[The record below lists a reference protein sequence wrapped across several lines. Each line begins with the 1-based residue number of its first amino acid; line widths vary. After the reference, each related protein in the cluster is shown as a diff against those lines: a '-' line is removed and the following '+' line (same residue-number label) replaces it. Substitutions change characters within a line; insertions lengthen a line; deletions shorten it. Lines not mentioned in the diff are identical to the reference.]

1 MGDSFMNNTRYGT
14 FMAAFSFVIW
24 GLLPIYYRYLPNASM
39 DELLAWRIIGSVP
52 VGFLIVLGITRRGLN
67 WKEIWLDKKSLWYTF
82 VASSLMCIS
91 WSAFTWALT
100 HHRVID
106 ASLGFF
112 IGPLVSVALGVFI
125 LGDRLSK
132 GKLIAIVLATIG
144 VMYQVIHYGQLPVIA
159 LTMGLFF
166 ALYGLYKKK
175 INYDWSTTLFV
186 EALLLTPVA
195 LAYLLYKQWATG
207 ELASGTDTKTLLLY
221 FGSAPITLLPLVF
234 YSIAIRITNL
244 STVGLMQ
251 YIEPSLQFVLAVMFF
266 GELFDEV
273 KAVTFAFIW
282 VGLLFTIFESI
293 IKGHRRKKLVKHPL

>member
-1 MGDSFMNNTRYGT
+1 MNHRHYGN
-14 FMAAFSFVIW
+14 FMAALSFVIW
-24 GLLPIYYRYLPNASM
+24 GLLPVYYCFLPNAAM

-52 VGFLIVLGITRRGLN
+52 VGILIVYAVTRHWPN
-67 WKEIWLDKKSLWYTF
+67 WSQVWRDKKSLWYTF

-112 IGPLVSVALGVFI
+112 IGPLVSVALGVFV
-125 LGDRLSK
+125 LGDKLSK
-132 GKLIAIVLATIG
+132 GQLIAILLATCG
-144 VMYQVIHYGQLPVIA
+144 VLYQVFQYGQLPFVA

-175 INYDWSTTLFV
+175 INYDWSTTLFI
-186 EALLLTPVA
+186 EALVLAPFA
-195 LAYLLYKQWATG
+195 LGYLLFKQWTTG
-207 ELASGTDTKTLLLY
+207 ELASSVDTTTLLLY
-221 FGSAPITLLPLVF
+221 FGSAPITILPLIF

-251 YIEPSLQFVLAVMFF
+251 YIEPSLQFILAVVFF
-266 GELFDEV
+266 GELFDDV

-282 VGLLFTIFESI
+282 VGLLLTIFEGVTKG
-293 IKGHRRKKLVKHPL
+293 IKRKKLANHSV

>member
-1 MGDSFMNNTRYGT
+1 MNHRHYGN
-14 FMAAFSFVIW
+14 FMAALSFVIW
-24 GLLPIYYRYLPNASM
+24 GLLPVYYRFLPNAAM

-52 VGFLIVLGITRRGLN
+52 VGILIVYAVTRHLPN
-67 WKEIWLDKKSLWYTF
+67 WSQVWRDKKSLWYTF

-112 IGPLVSVALGVFI
+112 IGPLVSVALGVFV
-125 LGDRLSK
+125 LGDKLSK
-132 GKLIAIVLATIG
+132 GQLIAILLATCG
-144 VMYQVIHYGQLPVIA
+144 VLYQVFQYGQLPFVA

-175 INYDWSTTLFV
+175 INYDWSTTLFI
-186 EALLLTPVA
+186 EALVLAPFA
-195 LAYLLYKQWATG
+195 LGYLLFKQWTTG
-207 ELASGTDTKTLLLY
+207 ELASSVDTTTLLLY
-221 FGSAPITLLPLVF
+221 FGSAPITILPLIF

-251 YIEPSLQFVLAVMFF
+251 YIEPSLQFILAVVFF
-266 GELFDEV
+266 GELFDDV

-282 VGLLFTIFESI
+282 VGLLLTIFEGVAKG
-293 IKGHRRKKLVKHPL
+293 IKRKRLANHSV

>member
-1 MGDSFMNNTRYGT
+1 MNHRHYGN
-14 FMAAFSFVIW
+14 FMAALSFVIW
-24 GLLPIYYRYLPNASM
+24 GLLPVYFRFLPNAAM

-52 VGFLIVLGITRRGLN
+52 VGILIVYAVTRRWPN
-67 WKEIWLDKKSLWYTF
+67 WSQVWRDKKSLWYTF

-112 IGPLVSVALGVFI
+112 IGPLVSVALGVFV
-125 LGDRLSK
+125 LRDKLSK
-132 GKLIAIVLATIG
+132 GQLIAILLATCG
-144 VMYQVIHYGQLPVIA
+144 VLYQVFQYGQLPFVA

-175 INYDWSTTLFV
+175 INYDWSTTLFI
-186 EALLLTPVA
+186 EALVLAPFA
-195 LAYLLYKQWATG
+195 LGYLLFKQWTTG
-207 ELASGTDTKTLLLY
+207 ELASSVDTTTLLLY
-221 FGSAPITLLPLVF
+221 FGSAPITILPLIF

-251 YIEPSLQFVLAVMFF
+251 YIEPSLQFILAVVFF
-266 GELFDEV
+266 GELFDDV

-282 VGLLFTIFESI
+282 VGLLLTIFEGVAKG
-293 IKGHRRKKLVKHPL
+293 IKRKRLANHSV

>member
-1 MGDSFMNNTRYGT
+1 MNHRHYGN
-14 FMAAFSFVIW
+14 FMAALSFVIW
-24 GLLPIYYRYLPNASM
+24 GLLPVYYRFLPNAAM

-52 VGFLIVLGITRRGLN
+52 VGILIVYAVTRRWPN
-67 WKEIWLDKKSLWYTF
+67 WSQVWRDKKSLWYTF

-112 IGPLVSVALGVFI
+112 IGPLVSVALGVFV
-125 LGDRLSK
+125 LRDKLSK
-132 GKLIAIVLATIG
+132 GQLIAILLATCG
-144 VMYQVIHYGQLPVIA
+144 VLYQVFQYGQLPFVA

-175 INYDWSTTLFV
+175 INYDWSTTLFI
-186 EALLLTPVA
+186 EALVLAPFA
-195 LAYLLYKQWATG
+195 LGYLLFKQWTTG
-207 ELASGTDTKTLLLY
+207 ELASSVDTTTLLLY
-221 FGSAPITLLPLVF
+221 FGSAPITILPLIF

-251 YIEPSLQFVLAVMFF
+251 YIEPSLQFILAVVFF
-266 GELFDEV
+266 GELFDDV

-282 VGLLFTIFESI
+282 VGLLLTIFEGVAKG
-293 IKGHRRKKLVKHPL
+293 IKRKRLANHSV

>member
-1 MGDSFMNNTRYGT
+1 MNHRHYGN
-14 FMAAFSFVIW
+14 FMAALSFVIW
-24 GLLPIYYRYLPNASM
+24 GLLPVYYRFLPNAAM

-52 VGFLIVLGITRRGLN
+52 VGILIVYAVTGHWPN
-67 WKEIWLDKKSLWYTF
+67 WSQVWRDKKSLWYTF

-112 IGPLVSVALGVFI
+112 IGPLVSVALGVFV
-125 LGDRLSK
+125 LGDKLSK
-132 GKLIAIVLATIG
+132 GQLIAILLATCG
-144 VMYQVIHYGQLPVIA
+144 VLYQVFQYGQLPFVA

-175 INYDWSTTLFV
+175 INYDWSTTLFI
-186 EALLLTPVA
+186 EALVLAPFA
-195 LAYLLYKQWATG
+195 LGYLLFKQWTTG
-207 ELASGTDTKTLLLY
+207 ELASSVDTTTLLLY
-221 FGSAPITLLPLVF
+221 FGSAPITILPLIF

-251 YIEPSLQFVLAVMFF
+251 YIEPSLQFILAVVFF
-266 GELFDEV
+266 GELFDDV

-282 VGLLFTIFESI
+282 VGLLLTIFEGVAKG
-293 IKGHRRKKLVKHPL
+293 IKRKRLANHSV

>member
-1 MGDSFMNNTRYGT
+1 MNHRHYGN
-14 FMAAFSFVIW
+14 FMAALSFVIW
-24 GLLPIYYRYLPNASM
+24 GLLPVYYRFLPNAAM

-52 VGFLIVLGITRRGLN
+52 VGILIVYAVTRYWPN
-67 WKEIWLDKKSLWYTF
+67 WSQVWRDKKSLWYTF

-112 IGPLVSVALGVFI
+112 IGPLVSVALGVFV
-125 LGDRLSK
+125 LGDKLSK
-132 GKLIAIVLATIG
+132 GQLIAILLATCG
-144 VMYQVIHYGQLPVIA
+144 VLYQVFQYGQLPFVA

-175 INYDWSTTLFV
+175 INYDWSTTLFI
-186 EALLLTPVA
+186 EALVLAPLA
-195 LAYLLYKQWATG
+195 LGYLLFKQWTTG
-207 ELASGTDTKTLLLY
+207 ELASSVDTTTLLLY
-221 FGSAPITLLPLVF
+221 FGSAPITILPLIF

-251 YIEPSLQFVLAVMFF
+251 YIEPSLQFILAVVFF
-266 GELFDEV
+266 GELFDDV

-282 VGLLFTIFESI
+282 VGLLLTIFEGVAKG
-293 IKGHRRKKLVKHPL
+293 IKRKRLANHSV

>member
-1 MGDSFMNNTRYGT
+1 MNHRHYGN
-14 FMAAFSFVIW
+14 FMAALSFVIW
-24 GLLPIYYRYLPNASM
+24 GLLPVYYRFLPNAAM

-52 VGFLIVLGITRRGLN
+52 VGIFIVYAVTRHWPN
-67 WKEIWLDKKSLWYTF
+67 WSQVWRDKKSLWYTF

-112 IGPLVSVALGVFI
+112 IGPLVSVALGVFV
-125 LGDRLSK
+125 LGDKLSK
-132 GKLIAIVLATIG
+132 GQLIAILLATCG
-144 VMYQVIHYGQLPVIA
+144 VLYQVFQYGQLPFVA

-175 INYDWSTTLFV
+175 INYDWSTTLFI
-186 EALLLTPVA
+186 EALVLAPFA
-195 LAYLLYKQWATG
+195 LGYLLFKQWTTG
-207 ELASGTDTKTLLLY
+207 ELASSVDTTTLLLY
-221 FGSAPITLLPLVF
+221 FGSAPITILPLIF

-251 YIEPSLQFVLAVMFF
+251 YIEPSLQFILAVVFF
-266 GELFDEV
+266 GELFDDV

-282 VGLLFTIFESI
+282 VGLLLTIFEGVAKG
-293 IKGHRRKKLVKHPL
+293 IKRKKLANHSV

>member
-1 MGDSFMNNTRYGT
+1 MNHRHYGN
-14 FMAAFSFVIW
+14 FMAALSFVIW
-24 GLLPIYYRYLPNASM
+24 GLLPVYYRFLPNAAM

-52 VGFLIVLGITRRGLN
+52 VGILIVYAATRHWPN
-67 WKEIWLDKKSLWYTF
+67 WSQVWRDKKSLWYTF

-112 IGPLVSVALGVFI
+112 IGPLVSVALGVFV
-125 LGDRLSK
+125 LGDKLSK
-132 GKLIAIVLATIG
+132 GQLIAILLATCG
-144 VMYQVIHYGQLPVIA
+144 VLYQVFQYGQLPFVA

-175 INYDWSTTLFV
+175 INYDWSTTLFI
-186 EALLLTPVA
+186 EALVLAPFA
-195 LAYLLYKQWATG
+195 LGYLLFKQWTTG
-207 ELASGTDTKTLLLY
+207 ELASSVDTTTLLLY
-221 FGSAPITLLPLVF
+221 FGSAPITILPLIF

-251 YIEPSLQFVLAVMFF
+251 YIEPSLQFILAVVFF
-266 GELFDEV
+266 GELFDDV

-282 VGLLFTIFESI
+282 VGLLLTIFEGVAKG
-293 IKGHRRKKLVKHPL
+293 IKRKKLANHSV

>member
-1 MGDSFMNNTRYGT
+1 MNHRHYGN
-14 FMAAFSFVIW
+14 FMAALSFVIW
-24 GLLPIYYRYLPNASM
+24 GLLPVYYRFLPNAAM
-39 DELLAWRIIGSVP
+39 DELLAWRIIGSVL
-52 VGFLIVLGITRRGLN
+52 VGILIVYAVTRHWPN
-67 WKEIWLDKKSLWYTF
+67 WSQVWRDKKSLWYTF

-112 IGPLVSVALGVFI
+112 IGPLVSVSLGVFV
-125 LGDRLSK
+125 LGDKLSK
-132 GKLIAIVLATIG
+132 GQLIAILLATCG
-144 VMYQVIHYGQLPVIA
+144 VLYQVFQYGQLPFVA

-175 INYDWSTTLFV
+175 INYDWCTTLFIEV
-186 EALLLTPVA
+186 LVLAPFALG
-195 LAYLLYKQWATG
+195 YLLFKQWTTG
-207 ELASGTDTKTLLLY
+207 ELASSVDTTTLLLY
-221 FGSAPITLLPLVF
+221 FGSAPITILPLIF

-251 YIEPSLQFVLAVMFF
+251 YIEPSLQFILAVVFF
-266 GELFDEV
+266 GELFDDV

-282 VGLLFTIFESI
+282 VGLLLTIFEGVAKG
-293 IKGHRRKKLVKHPL
+293 IKRKKLANHSV

>member
-1 MGDSFMNNTRYGT
+1 MNHRHYGN
-14 FMAAFSFVIW
+14 FMAALSFVIW
-24 GLLPIYYRYLPNASM
+24 GLLPVYYRFLPNAAM

-52 VGFLIVLGITRRGLN
+52 VGILIVYAVTRYWPN
-67 WKEIWLDKKSLWYTF
+67 WSQVWRDKKSLWYTF

-112 IGPLVSVALGVFI
+112 IGPLVSVALGVFV
-125 LGDRLSK
+125 LGDKLSK
-132 GKLIAIVLATIG
+132 GQLIAILLATCG
-144 VMYQVIHYGQLPVIA
+144 VLYQVFQYGQLPFVA

-175 INYDWSTTLFV
+175 INYDWSTTLFI
-186 EALLLTPVA
+186 EALVLAPFA
-195 LAYLLYKQWATG
+195 LGYLLFKQWTTG
-207 ELASGTDTKTLLLY
+207 ELASSVDTTTLLLY
-221 FGSAPITLLPLVF
+221 FGSAPITILPLIF

-251 YIEPSLQFVLAVMFF
+251 YIEPSLQFILAVVFF
-266 GELFDEV
+266 GELFDDV

-282 VGLLFTIFESI
+282 VGLLLTIFEGVAKG
-293 IKGHRRKKLVKHPL
+293 IKRKRLANHSV

>member
-1 MGDSFMNNTRYGT
+1 MNHRHYGN
-14 FMAAFSFVIW
+14 FMAALSFVIW
-24 GLLPIYYRYLPNASM
+24 GLLPVYYRFLPNAAM

-52 VGFLIVLGITRRGLN
+52 VGILIVYAVTRHWSN
-67 WKEIWLDKKSLWYTF
+67 WSQVWRDKKSLWYTF

-112 IGPLVSVALGVFI
+112 IGPLVSVALGVFV
-125 LGDRLSK
+125 LGDKLSK
-132 GKLIAIVLATIG
+132 GQLIAILLATCG
-144 VMYQVIHYGQLPVIA
+144 VLYQVFQYGQLPFVA

-175 INYDWSTTLFV
+175 INYDWSTTLFI
-186 EALLLTPVA
+186 EALVLAPFA
-195 LAYLLYKQWATG
+195 LGYLLFKQWTTG
-207 ELASGTDTKTLLLY
+207 ELASFVDTTTLLLY
-221 FGSAPITLLPLVF
+221 FGSAPITILPLIF

-251 YIEPSLQFVLAVMFF
+251 YIEPSLQFILAVVFF
-266 GELFDEV
+266 GELFDDV

-282 VGLLFTIFESI
+282 VGLLLTIFEGVAKG
-293 IKGHRRKKLVKHPL
+293 IKRKKLANHSV

>member
-1 MGDSFMNNTRYGT
+1 MNHRHYGN
-14 FMAAFSFVIW
+14 FMAALSFVIW
-24 GLLPIYYRYLPNASM
+24 GLLPVYYRFLPNAAM
-39 DELLAWRIIGSVP
+39 DELLAWRIIGSVT
-52 VGFLIVLGITRRGLN
+52 VGILIVYAVTRHWPN
-67 WKEIWLDKKSLWYTF
+67 WSQVWRDKKSLWYTF

-112 IGPLVSVALGVFI
+112 IGPLVSVALGVFV
-125 LGDRLSK
+125 LGDKLSK
-132 GKLIAIVLATIG
+132 GQLIAILLATCG
-144 VMYQVIHYGQLPVIA
+144 VLYQVFQYGQLPFVA

-175 INYDWSTTLFV
+175 INYDWSTTLFI
-186 EALLLTPVA
+186 EALVLAPFA
-195 LAYLLYKQWATG
+195 LGYLLFKQWTTG
-207 ELASGTDTKTLLLY
+207 ELASSVDTTTLLLY
-221 FGSAPITLLPLVF
+221 VGSAPITILPLIF

-251 YIEPSLQFVLAVMFF
+251 YIEPSLQFILAVVFF
-266 GELFDEV
+266 GELFDDV

-282 VGLLFTIFESI
+282 VGLLLTIFEGVAKG
-293 IKGHRRKKLVKHPL
+293 IKRKKLANHSV

>member
-1 MGDSFMNNTRYGT
+1 MNHRHYGN
-14 FMAAFSFVIW
+14 FMAALSFVIW
-24 GLLPIYYRYLPNASM
+24 GLLPVYYRFLPNAAM

-52 VGFLIVLGITRRGLN
+52 VGILIIYAVTRHWPN
-67 WKEIWLDKKSLWYTF
+67 WSQVWRDKKSLWYTF

-112 IGPLVSVALGVFI
+112 IGPLVSVALGVFV
-125 LGDRLSK
+125 LGDKLSK
-132 GKLIAIVLATIG
+132 GQLIAILLATCG
-144 VMYQVIHYGQLPVIA
+144 VLYQVFQYGQLPFVA

-175 INYDWSTTLFV
+175 INYDWSTTLFI
-186 EALLLTPVA
+186 EALVLAPFA
-195 LAYLLYKQWATG
+195 LGYLLFKQWTTG
-207 ELASGTDTKTLLLY
+207 ELASSVDTTTLLLY
-221 FGSAPITLLPLVF
+221 FGSAPITILPLIF

-251 YIEPSLQFVLAVMFF
+251 YIEPSLQFILAVVFF
-266 GELFDEV
+266 GELFDDV

-282 VGLLFTIFESI
+282 VGLLLTIFEGVAKG
-293 IKGHRRKKLVKHPL
+293 IKRKKLANHSV

>member
-1 MGDSFMNNTRYGT
+1 MNHRHYGN
-14 FMAAFSFVIW
+14 FMAALSFVIW
-24 GLLPIYYRYLPNASM
+24 GLLPVYYRFLPNAAM

-52 VGFLIVLGITRRGLN
+52 VGILIVYAVTLHWPN
-67 WKEIWLDKKSLWYTF
+67 WSQVWRDKKSLWYTF

-112 IGPLVSVALGVFI
+112 IGPLVSVALGVFV
-125 LGDRLSK
+125 LGDKLSK
-132 GKLIAIVLATIG
+132 GQLIAILLATCG
-144 VMYQVIHYGQLPVIA
+144 VLYQVFQYGQLPFVA

-175 INYDWSTTLFV
+175 INYDWSTTLFI
-186 EALLLTPVA
+186 EALVLAPFA
-195 LAYLLYKQWATG
+195 LGYLLFKQWTTG
-207 ELASGTDTKTLLLY
+207 ELASSVDTTTLLLY
-221 FGSAPITLLPLVF
+221 FGSAPITILPLIF

-251 YIEPSLQFVLAVMFF
+251 YIEPSLQFILAVVFF
-266 GELFDEV
+266 GELFDDV

-282 VGLLFTIFESI
+282 VGLLLTIFEGVAKG
-293 IKGHRRKKLVKHPL
+293 IKRKKLANHSV

>member
-1 MGDSFMNNTRYGT
+1 MNHRHYGN
-14 FMAAFSFVIW
+14 FMAALSFVIW
-24 GLLPIYYRYLPNASM
+24 GLLPVYYRFLPNAAM

-52 VGFLIVLGITRRGLN
+52 VGILIVYAVTRLWPN
-67 WKEIWLDKKSLWYTF
+67 WSQVWRDKKSLWYTF

-112 IGPLVSVALGVFI
+112 IGPLVSVALGVFV
-125 LGDRLSK
+125 LGDKLSK
-132 GKLIAIVLATIG
+132 GQLIAILLATCG
-144 VMYQVIHYGQLPVIA
+144 VLYQVFQYGQLPFVA

-175 INYDWSTTLFV
+175 INYDWSTTLFI
-186 EALLLTPVA
+186 EALVLAPFA
-195 LAYLLYKQWATG
+195 LGYLLFKQWTTG
-207 ELASGTDTKTLLLY
+207 ELASSVDTTTLLLY
-221 FGSAPITLLPLVF
+221 FGSAPITILPLIF

-251 YIEPSLQFVLAVMFF
+251 YIEPSLQFILAVVFF
-266 GELFDEV
+266 GELFDDV

-282 VGLLFTIFESI
+282 VGLLLTIFEGVAKG
-293 IKGHRRKKLVKHPL
+293 IKRKRLANHSV

>member
-1 MGDSFMNNTRYGT
+1 MNHRHYGN
-14 FMAAFSFVIW
+14 FMAALSFVIW
-24 GLLPIYYRYLPNASM
+24 GLLPVYYRFLPNAAM

-52 VGFLIVLGITRRGLN
+52 VGILIVYAVTRPWPN
-67 WKEIWLDKKSLWYTF
+67 WSQVWRDKKSLWYTF

-112 IGPLVSVALGVFI
+112 IGPLVSVALGVFV
-125 LGDRLSK
+125 LGDKLSK
-132 GKLIAIVLATIG
+132 GQLIAILLATCG
-144 VMYQVIHYGQLPVIA
+144 VLYQVFQYGQLPFVA

-175 INYDWSTTLFV
+175 INYDWSTTLFI
-186 EALLLTPVA
+186 EALVLAPFA
-195 LAYLLYKQWATG
+195 LGYLLFKQWTTG
-207 ELASGTDTKTLLLY
+207 ELASSVDTTTLLLY
-221 FGSAPITLLPLVF
+221 FGSAPITILPLIF

-251 YIEPSLQFVLAVMFF
+251 YIEPSLQFILAVVFF
-266 GELFDEV
+266 GELFDDV

-282 VGLLFTIFESI
+282 VGLLLTIFEGVAKG
-293 IKGHRRKKLVKHPL
+293 IKRKKLANHSV

>member
-1 MGDSFMNNTRYGT
+1 MNHRHYGN
-14 FMAAFSFVIW
+14 FMAALSFVIW
-24 GLLPIYYRYLPNASM
+24 GLLPVYYRFLPNAAM

-52 VGFLIVLGITRRGLN
+52 VGILIVYAVTHHWPN
-67 WKEIWLDKKSLWYTF
+67 WSQVWRDKKSLWYTF

-112 IGPLVSVALGVFI
+112 IGPLVSVALGVFV
-125 LGDRLSK
+125 LGDKLSK
-132 GKLIAIVLATIG
+132 GQLIAILLATCG
-144 VMYQVIHYGQLPVIA
+144 VLYQVFQYGQLPFVA

-175 INYDWSTTLFV
+175 INYDWSTTLFI
-186 EALLLTPVA
+186 EALVLAPFA
-195 LAYLLYKQWATG
+195 LGYLLFKQWTTG
-207 ELASGTDTKTLLLY
+207 ELASSVDTTTLLLY
-221 FGSAPITLLPLVF
+221 FGSAPITILPLIF

-251 YIEPSLQFVLAVMFF
+251 YIEPSLQFILAVVFF
-266 GELFDEV
+266 GELFDDV

-282 VGLLFTIFESI
+282 VGLLLTIFEGVAKG
-293 IKGHRRKKLVKHPL
+293 IKRKRLANHSV

>member
-1 MGDSFMNNTRYGT
+1 MNHRHYGN
-14 FMAAFSFVIW
+14 FMAALSFVIW
-24 GLLPIYYRYLPNASM
+24 GLLPVYYRFLPNAAM

-52 VGFLIVLGITRRGLN
+52 VGTLIVYAVTRHWPN
-67 WKEIWLDKKSLWYTF
+67 WSQVWRDKKSLWYTF

-112 IGPLVSVALGVFI
+112 IGPLVSVALGVFV
-125 LGDRLSK
+125 LGDKLSK
-132 GKLIAIVLATIG
+132 GQLIAILLATCG
-144 VMYQVIHYGQLPVIA
+144 VLYQVFQYGQLPFVA

-175 INYDWSTTLFV
+175 INYDWSTTLFI
-186 EALLLTPVA
+186 EALVLAPFA
-195 LAYLLYKQWATG
+195 LGYLLFKQWTTG
-207 ELASGTDTKTLLLY
+207 ELASSVDTTTLLLY
-221 FGSAPITLLPLVF
+221 FGSAPITILPLIF

-251 YIEPSLQFVLAVMFF
+251 YIEPSLQFILAVVFF
-266 GELFDEV
+266 GELFDDV

-282 VGLLFTIFESI
+282 VGLLLTIFEGVAKG
-293 IKGHRRKKLVKHPL
+293 IKRKRLANHSV

>member
-1 MGDSFMNNTRYGT
+1 MNHRHYGN
-14 FMAAFSFVIW
+14 FMAALSFVIW
-24 GLLPIYYRYLPNASM
+24 GLLPVYYRFLPNAAM

-52 VGFLIVLGITRRGLN
+52 VGILIVYAVTRYWPN
-67 WKEIWLDKKSLWYTF
+67 WSQVWRDKKSLWYTF

-112 IGPLVSVALGVFI
+112 IGPLVSVALGVFV
-125 LGDRLSK
+125 LGDKLSK
-132 GKLIAIVLATIG
+132 GQLIAILLATCG
-144 VMYQVIHYGQLPVIA
+144 VLYQVFQYGQLPFVA

-175 INYDWSTTLFV
+175 INYDWSTTLFI
-186 EALLLTPVA
+186 EALVLAPFA
-195 LAYLLYKQWATG
+195 LGYLLFKQWTTG
-207 ELASGTDTKTLLLY
+207 ELASSVDTTTLLLY
-221 FGSAPITLLPLVF
+221 FGSAPITILPLIF

-251 YIEPSLQFVLAVMFF
+251 YIEPSLQFILAVVFF
-266 GELFDEV
+266 EELFDDV

-282 VGLLFTIFESI
+282 VGLLLTIFEGVAKG
-293 IKGHRRKKLVKHPL
+293 IKRKRLANHSV

>member
-1 MGDSFMNNTRYGT
+1 MNHRHYGN
-14 FMAAFSFVIW
+14 FMAALSFVIW
-24 GLLPIYYRYLPNASM
+24 GLLPVYYRFLPNAAM

-52 VGFLIVLGITRRGLN
+52 VGILIVYAVTRDWPN
-67 WKEIWLDKKSLWYTF
+67 WSQVWRDKKSLWYTF

-112 IGPLVSVALGVFI
+112 IGPLVSVALGVFV
-125 LGDRLSK
+125 LGDKLSK
-132 GKLIAIVLATIG
+132 GQLIAILLATCG
-144 VMYQVIHYGQLPVIA
+144 VLYQVFQYGQLPFVA

-175 INYDWSTTLFV
+175 INYDWSTTLFI
-186 EALLLTPVA
+186 EALVLAPFA
-195 LAYLLYKQWATG
+195 LGYLLFKQWTTG
-207 ELASGTDTKTLLLY
+207 ELASSVDTTTLLLY
-221 FGSAPITLLPLVF
+221 FGSAPITILPLIF

-251 YIEPSLQFVLAVMFF
+251 YIEPSLQFILAVVFF
-266 GELFDEV
+266 GELFDDV

-282 VGLLFTIFESI
+282 VGLLLTIFEGVAKG
-293 IKGHRRKKLVKHPL
+293 IKRKRLANHSV

>member
-1 MGDSFMNNTRYGT
+1 MNHRHYGN
-14 FMAAFSFVIW
+14 FMAALSFVIW
-24 GLLPIYYRYLPNASM
+24 GLLPVYYRFLPNAAM

-52 VGFLIVLGITRRGLN
+52 VGILIVYAVTRHWSNCSQVWR
-67 WKEIWLDKKSLWYTF
+67 DKKSLWYTF

-112 IGPLVSVALGVFI
+112 IGPLVSVALGVFV
-125 LGDRLSK
+125 LGDKLSK
-132 GKLIAIVLATIG
+132 GQLIAILLATCG
-144 VMYQVIHYGQLPVIA
+144 VLYQVFQYGQLPFVA

-175 INYDWSTTLFV
+175 INYDWSTTLFI
-186 EALLLTPVA
+186 EALVLAPFA
-195 LAYLLYKQWATG
+195 LGYLLFKQWTTG
-207 ELASGTDTKTLLLY
+207 ELASSVDTTTLLLY
-221 FGSAPITLLPLVF
+221 FGSAPITILPLIF

-251 YIEPSLQFVLAVMFF
+251 YIEPSLQFILAVVFF
-266 GELFDEV
+266 GELFDDV

-282 VGLLFTIFESI
+282 VGLLLTIFEGVAKG
-293 IKGHRRKKLVKHPL
+293 IKRKKLANHSV

>member
-1 MGDSFMNNTRYGT
+1 MNHRHYGN
-14 FMAAFSFVIW
+14 FMAALSFVIW
-24 GLLPIYYRYLPNASM
+24 GLLPVYYRFLPNAAM

-52 VGFLIVLGITRRGLN
+52 VGILIVYTVTRHWPN
-67 WKEIWLDKKSLWYTF
+67 WSQVWRDKKSLWYTF

-112 IGPLVSVALGVFI
+112 IGPLVSVALGVFV
-125 LGDRLSK
+125 LGDKLSK
-132 GKLIAIVLATIG
+132 GQLIAILLATCG
-144 VMYQVIHYGQLPVIA
+144 VLYQVFQYGQLPFVA

-175 INYDWSTTLFV
+175 INYDWSTTLFI
-186 EALLLTPVA
+186 EALVLAPFA
-195 LAYLLYKQWATG
+195 LGYLLFKQWTTG
-207 ELASGTDTKTLLLY
+207 ELASSVDTTTLLLY
-221 FGSAPITLLPLVF
+221 FGSAPITILPLIF

-251 YIEPSLQFVLAVMFF
+251 YIEPSLQFILAVVFF
-266 GELFDEV
+266 GELFDDV

-282 VGLLFTIFESI
+282 VGLLLTIFEGVAKG
-293 IKGHRRKKLVKHPL
+293 IKRKRLANHSV

>member
-1 MGDSFMNNTRYGT
+1 MNHRHYGN
-14 FMAAFSFVIW
+14 FMAALSFVIW
-24 GLLPIYYRYLPNASM
+24 GLLPVYYRFLPNAAM
-39 DELLAWRIIGSVP
+39 DELLAWRIIGSVL
-52 VGFLIVLGITRRGLN
+52 VGILIVYAVTRHWPN
-67 WKEIWLDKKSLWYTF
+67 WSQVWRDKKSLWYTF

-112 IGPLVSVALGVFI
+112 IGPLVSVALGVFV
-125 LGDRLSK
+125 LGDKLSK
-132 GKLIAIVLATIG
+132 GQLIAILLATCG
-144 VMYQVIHYGQLPVIA
+144 VLYQVFQYGQLPFVA

-175 INYDWSTTLFV
+175 INYDWSTTLFI
-186 EALLLTPVA
+186 EALVLAPFA
-195 LAYLLYKQWATG
+195 LGYLLFKQWTTG
-207 ELASGTDTKTLLLY
+207 ELASSVDTTTLLLY
-221 FGSAPITLLPLVF
+221 FGSAPITILPLIF

-251 YIEPSLQFVLAVMFF
+251 YIEPSLQFILAVVFF
-266 GELFDEV
+266 GELFDDV

-282 VGLLFTIFESI
+282 VGLLLTIFEGVAKG
-293 IKGHRRKKLVKHPL
+293 IKRKRLANHSV

>member
-1 MGDSFMNNTRYGT
+1 MNHRHYGN
-14 FMAAFSFVIW
+14 FMAALSFVIW
-24 GLLPIYYRYLPNASM
+24 GLLPVYYRFLPNAAM

-52 VGFLIVLGITRRGLN
+52 VGILIVYAVTRHWSN
-67 WKEIWLDKKSLWYTF
+67 WSQVWRDKKSLWYTF

-112 IGPLVSVALGVFI
+112 IGPLVSVALGVFV
-125 LGDRLSK
+125 LGDKLSK
-132 GKLIAIVLATIG
+132 GQLIAILLATCG
-144 VMYQVIHYGQLPVIA
+144 VLYQVFQYGQLPFVA

-175 INYDWSTTLFV
+175 INYDWSTTLFI
-186 EALLLTPVA
+186 EALVLAPFA
-195 LAYLLYKQWATG
+195 LGYLLFKQWTTG
-207 ELASGTDTKTLLLY
+207 ELASSVDTTTLLLY
-221 FGSAPITLLPLVF
+221 FGSAPITILPLIF

-251 YIEPSLQFVLAVMFF
+251 YIEPSLQFILAVVFF
-266 GELFDEV
+266 GELFDDV

-282 VGLLFTIFESI
+282 VGLLLTIFEGVAKG
-293 IKGHRRKKLVKHPL
+293 IKRKKLANHSV

>member
-1 MGDSFMNNTRYGT
+1 MNHRHYGN
-14 FMAAFSFVIW
+14 FMAALSFVIW
-24 GLLPIYYRYLPNASM
+24 GLLPVYYRFLPNAAM

-52 VGFLIVLGITRRGLN
+52 VGILIVYAVTRYWPN
-67 WKEIWLDKKSLWYTF
+67 WSQVWRDKKSLWYTF

-112 IGPLVSVALGVFI
+112 IGPLVSVALGVFV
-125 LGDRLSK
+125 LGDKLSK
-132 GKLIAIVLATIG
+132 GQLIAILLAACGVL
-144 VMYQVIHYGQLPVIA
+144 YQVFQYGQLPFVA

-175 INYDWSTTLFV
+175 INYDWSTTLFI
-186 EALLLTPVA
+186 EALVLAPFA
-195 LAYLLYKQWATG
+195 LGYLLFKQWTTG
-207 ELASGTDTKTLLLY
+207 ELASSVDTTTLLLY
-221 FGSAPITLLPLVF
+221 VGSAPITILPLIF

-251 YIEPSLQFVLAVMFF
+251 YIEPSLQFILAVVFF
-266 GELFDEV
+266 GELFDDV

-282 VGLLFTIFESI
+282 VGLLLTIFEGVAKG
-293 IKGHRRKKLVKHPL
+293 IKRKKLANHSV

>member
-1 MGDSFMNNTRYGT
+1 MNHRHYGN
-14 FMAAFSFVIW
+14 FMAALSFVIW
-24 GLLPIYYRYLPNASM
+24 GLLPVYYRFLPNAAM

-52 VGFLIVLGITRRGLN
+52 VGILIVYAVTRHWPN
-67 WKEIWLDKKSLWYTF
+67 WSQVWRDKKSLWYTF

-112 IGPLVSVALGVFI
+112 IGPLVSVALGIFV
-125 LGDRLSK
+125 LGDKLSK
-132 GKLIAIVLATIG
+132 GQLIAILLATCG
-144 VMYQVIHYGQLPVIA
+144 VLYQVFQYGQLPFVA

-175 INYDWSTTLFV
+175 INYDWSTTLFI
-186 EALLLTPVA
+186 EALVLAPFA
-195 LAYLLYKQWATG
+195 LGYLLFKQWTTG
-207 ELASGTDTKTLLLY
+207 GLASSVDTTTLLLY
-221 FGSAPITLLPLVF
+221 FGSAPITILPLIF

-251 YIEPSLQFVLAVMFF
+251 YIEPSLQFILAVVFF
-266 GELFDEV
+266 GELFDDV

-282 VGLLFTIFESI
+282 VGLLLTIFEGVAKG
-293 IKGHRRKKLVKHPL
+293 IKRKRLANHSV

>member
-1 MGDSFMNNTRYGT
+1 MNHRHYGN
-14 FMAAFSFVIW
+14 FMAALSFVIW
-24 GLLPIYYRYLPNASM
+24 GLLPVYYRFLPNAAM
-39 DELLAWRIIGSVP
+39 DELLAWRIIGSAP
-52 VGFLIVLGITRRGLN
+52 VGILIVYAVTRHWPN
-67 WKEIWLDKKSLWYTF
+67 WSQVWRDKKSLWYTF

-112 IGPLVSVALGVFI
+112 IGPLVSVALGVFV
-125 LGDRLSK
+125 LGDKLSK
-132 GKLIAIVLATIG
+132 GQLIAILLATCG
-144 VMYQVIHYGQLPVIA
+144 VLYQVFQYGQLPFVA

-175 INYDWSTTLFV
+175 INYDWSTTLFI
-186 EALLLTPVA
+186 EALVLAPFA
-195 LAYLLYKQWATG
+195 LGYLLFKQWTTG
-207 ELASGTDTKTLLLY
+207 ELASSVDTTTLLLY
-221 FGSAPITLLPLVF
+221 FGSAPITILPLIF

-251 YIEPSLQFVLAVMFF
+251 YIEPSLQFILAVVFF
-266 GELFDEV
+266 GELFDDV

-282 VGLLFTIFESI
+282 VGLLLTIFEGVAKG
-293 IKGHRRKKLVKHPL
+293 IKRKRLANHSV

>member
-1 MGDSFMNNTRYGT
+1 MNHRHYGN
-14 FMAAFSFVIW
+14 FMAALSFVIW
-24 GLLPIYYRYLPNASM
+24 GLLPVYYRFLPNAAM

-52 VGFLIVLGITRRGLN
+52 VGIFIVYAVTRHWPN
-67 WKEIWLDKKSLWYTF
+67 WSQVWRDKKSLWYTF

-112 IGPLVSVALGVFI
+112 IGPLVSVALGVFV
-125 LGDRLSK
+125 LGDKLSK
-132 GKLIAIVLATIG
+132 GQLIAILLATCG
-144 VMYQVIHYGQLPVIA
+144 VLYQVFQYGQLPFVA

-175 INYDWSTTLFV
+175 INYDWSTTLFI
-186 EALLLTPVA
+186 EALVLAPFA
-195 LAYLLYKQWATG
+195 LGYLLFKQWTTG
-207 ELASGTDTKTLLLY
+207 ELASSVDTTTLLLY
-221 FGSAPITLLPLVF
+221 FGSAPITILPLIF

-251 YIEPSLQFVLAVMFF
+251 YIEPSLQFILAVVFF
-266 GELFDEV
+266 GELFDDV

-282 VGLLFTIFESI
+282 VGLLLTIFEGVAKG
-293 IKGHRRKKLVKHPL
+293 IKRKRLANHSV

>member
-1 MGDSFMNNTRYGT
+1 MNHRHYGN
-14 FMAAFSFVIW
+14 FMAALSFVIW
-24 GLLPIYYRYLPNASM
+24 GLLPVYYRFLPNAAM
-39 DELLAWRIIGSVP
+39 DELLAWRIIGSVA
-52 VGFLIVLGITRRGLN
+52 VGILIVYAVTRHWPN
-67 WKEIWLDKKSLWYTF
+67 WSQVWRDKKSLWYTF

-112 IGPLVSVALGVFI
+112 IGPLVSVALGVFV
-125 LGDRLSK
+125 LGDKLSK
-132 GKLIAIVLATIG
+132 GQLIAILLATCG
-144 VMYQVIHYGQLPVIA
+144 VLYQVFQYGQLPFVA

-175 INYDWSTTLFV
+175 INYDWSTTLFI
-186 EALLLTPVA
+186 EALVLAPFA
-195 LAYLLYKQWATG
+195 LGYLLFKQWTTG
-207 ELASGTDTKTLLLY
+207 ELASSVDTTTLLLY
-221 FGSAPITLLPLVF
+221 FGSAPITILPLIF

-251 YIEPSLQFVLAVMFF
+251 YIEPSLQFILAVVFF
-266 GELFDEV
+266 GELFDDV

-282 VGLLFTIFESI
+282 VGLLLTIFEGVAKG
-293 IKGHRRKKLVKHPL
+293 IKRKKLANHSV

>member
-1 MGDSFMNNTRYGT
+1 MNHRHYGN
-14 FMAAFSFVIW
+14 FMAALSFVIW
-24 GLLPIYYRYLPNASM
+24 GLLPVYYRFLPNAAM
-39 DELLAWRIIGSVP
+39 DELLAWRIIGSVL
-52 VGFLIVLGITRRGLN
+52 VGILIVYAVTRHWPN
-67 WKEIWLDKKSLWYTF
+67 WSQVWRDKKSLWYTF

-112 IGPLVSVALGVFI
+112 IGPLVSVALGVFV
-125 LGDRLSK
+125 LGDKLSK
-132 GKLIAIVLATIG
+132 GQLIAILLATCG
-144 VMYQVIHYGQLPVIA
+144 VLYQVFQYGQLPFVA

-175 INYDWSTTLFV
+175 INYDWSTTLFI
-186 EALLLTPVA
+186 EALVLAPFA
-195 LAYLLYKQWATG
+195 LGYLLFKQWTTG
-207 ELASGTDTKTLLLY
+207 ELASSVDTTTLLLY
-221 FGSAPITLLPLVF
+221 FGSAPITILPLIF

-251 YIEPSLQFVLAVMFF
+251 YIEPSLQFILAVVFF
-266 GELFDEV
+266 GELFDDV

-282 VGLLFTIFESI
+282 GGLLLTIFEGVAKG
-293 IKGHRRKKLVKHPL
+293 IKRKKLANHSV

>member
-1 MGDSFMNNTRYGT
+1 MNHRHYGN
-14 FMAAFSFVIW
+14 FMAALSFVIW
-24 GLLPIYYRYLPNASM
+24 GLLPVYYRFLPNAAM

-52 VGFLIVLGITRRGLN
+52 VGILIVYAVTRRWPN
-67 WKEIWLDKKSLWYTF
+67 WSQVWRDKKSLWYTF

-112 IGPLVSVALGVFI
+112 IGPLVSVALGVFV
-125 LGDRLSK
+125 LRDKLSK
-132 GKLIAIVLATIG
+132 GQLIAILLATCG
-144 VMYQVIHYGQLPVIA
+144 VLYQVFQYGQLPFVA

-175 INYDWSTTLFV
+175 INYDWSTTLFI
-186 EALLLTPVA
+186 EALVLAPFA
-195 LAYLLYKQWATG
+195 LGYLLFKQWTTG
-207 ELASGTDTKTLLLY
+207 ELASSVDTTTLLLY
-221 FGSAPITLLPLVF
+221 FGSAPITILPLIF

-251 YIEPSLQFVLAVMFF
+251 YIEPSLQFILAVVFF
-266 GELFDEV
+266 GELFDDV

-282 VGLLFTIFESI
+282 VGLLLTIFEGVAKG
-293 IKGHRRKKLVKHPL
+293 IKRKKLANHSV

>member
-1 MGDSFMNNTRYGT
+1 MNHRHYGN
-14 FMAAFSFVIW
+14 FMAALSFVIW
-24 GLLPIYYRYLPNASM
+24 GLLPVYYRFLPNAAM

-52 VGFLIVLGITRRGLN
+52 VGILIVYAVTRRWPN
-67 WKEIWLDKKSLWYTF
+67 WSQVWRDKKSLWYTF

-112 IGPLVSVALGVFI
+112 IGPLVSVALGVFV
-125 LGDRLSK
+125 LGDKLSK
-132 GKLIAIVLATIG
+132 GQLIAILLATCG
-144 VMYQVIHYGQLPVIA
+144 VLYQVFQYGQLPFVA

-175 INYDWSTTLFV
+175 INYDWSTTLFI
-186 EALLLTPVA
+186 EALVLAPFA
-195 LAYLLYKQWATG
+195 LGYLLFKQWTTG
-207 ELASGTDTKTLLLY
+207 ELASSVDTTTLLLY
-221 FGSAPITLLPLVF
+221 FGSAPITILPLIF

-251 YIEPSLQFVLAVMFF
+251 YIEPSLQFILAVVFF
-266 GELFDEV
+266 GELFDDV

-282 VGLLFTIFESI
+282 VGLLLTIFEGVAKG
-293 IKGHRRKKLVKHPL
+293 IKRKRLANHSV

>member
-1 MGDSFMNNTRYGT
+1 MNHRHYGN
-14 FMAAFSFVIW
+14 FMAALSFVIW
-24 GLLPIYYRYLPNASM
+24 GLLPVYYRFLPNAAM

-52 VGFLIVLGITRRGLN
+52 VGILIVYAVTRHRPN
-67 WKEIWLDKKSLWYTF
+67 WSQVWRDKKSLWYTF

-112 IGPLVSVALGVFI
+112 IGPLVSVALGVFV
-125 LGDRLSK
+125 LGDKLSK
-132 GKLIAIVLATIG
+132 GQLIAILLATCG
-144 VMYQVIHYGQLPVIA
+144 VLYQVFQYGQLPFVA
-159 LTMGLFF
+159 LTIGLFF

-175 INYDWSTTLFV
+175 INYDWSTTLFI
-186 EALLLTPVA
+186 EALVLAPFA
-195 LAYLLYKQWATG
+195 LGYLLFKQWTTG
-207 ELASGTDTKTLLLY
+207 ELASSVDTTTLLLY
-221 FGSAPITLLPLVF
+221 FGSAPITILPLIF

-251 YIEPSLQFVLAVMFF
+251 YIEPSLQFILAVVFF
-266 GELFDEV
+266 GELFDDV

-282 VGLLFTIFESI
+282 VGLLLTIFEGVAKG
-293 IKGHRRKKLVKHPL
+293 IKRKRLANHSV